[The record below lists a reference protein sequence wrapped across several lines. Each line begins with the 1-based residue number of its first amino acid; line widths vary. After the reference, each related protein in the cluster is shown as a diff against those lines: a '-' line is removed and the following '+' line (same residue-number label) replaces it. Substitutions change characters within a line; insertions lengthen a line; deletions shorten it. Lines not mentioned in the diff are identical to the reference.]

1 MLRNDRLWSSPMND
15 RDLPVDRD
23 LHPSSADDFLM
34 SEDDDGFGESD
45 EEIRSAVARRPL
57 LSSATDLLI
66 SWLPQPDDSGSTAAS
81 NEIWDRYF
89 GKPRERLS
97 IPHTPHTQRSIRDSE
112 TIRPSVATVEPWE
125 IEAAES
131 SVDCLFR
138 FLRALEKC
146 DVSAAM
152 TCVSKDY
159 HVVDD
164 DGEIDRPRLQL
175 DLEKLVDEWRGTGVQ
190 ISTTEVPDPVFH
202 PAGVLISGTIQV
214 DFTKHSS
221 QRASQ
226 LISRIF
232 VFSKSSRDE
241 WRLSA
246 IVKLP
251 RVAK

>member
-1 MLRNDRLWSSPMND
+1 MND
-15 RDLPVDRD
+15 RDLPVNRD
-23 LHPSSADDFLM
+23 PRPASADDFWM
-34 SEDDDGFGESD
+34 SEDSDDFGESG
-45 EEIRSAVARRPL
+45 EEIRSAVAQRPL

-66 SWLPQPDDSGSTAAS
+66 SWLPQSEDSSDTASS

-89 GKPRERLS
+89 GNSGGERLS
-97 IPHTPHTQRSIRDSE
+97 VPHAPHMRRPARDSE
-112 TIRPSVATVEPWE
+112 IIRPSVAALEPWE

-146 DVSAAM
+146 DISAAM
-152 TCVSKDY
+152 ACVSTDY

-175 DLEKLVDEWRGTGVQ
+175 DLEKLVDEWCGAGVQ

-202 PAGVLISGTIQV
+202 PAGVLISGTIQI
-214 DFTKHSS
+214 DFTE
-221 QRASQ
+221 QYPARVSQ

>member
-1 MLRNDRLWSSPMND
+1 MND

-23 LHPSSADDFLM
+23 LRHSSTDDFWM
-34 SEDDDGFGESD
+34 DEDDDDFGGSD
-45 EEIRSAVARRPL
+45 DDIRSAVARRPL

-66 SWLPQPDDSGSTAAS
+66 SWLPQPEDSGDTVTS

-89 GKPRERLS
+89 GRPGGERLS
-97 IPHTPHTQRSIRDSE
+97 VPHKPHTRRSVRHPE
-112 TIRPSVATVEPWE
+112 TIRPSAAALEPWE

-131 SVDCLFR
+131 SVDCLFT

-146 DVSAAM
+146 DISAAM
-152 TCVSKDY
+152 ACVSKEY

-175 DLEKLVDEWRGTGVQ
+175 YLEKLVDEWRGAGVQ
-190 ISTTEVPDPVFH
+190 ISTTEVPDPICH
-202 PAGVLISGTIQV
+202 PAGVLISGTIQI
-214 DFTKHSS
+214 DFGVRSPEM
-221 QRASQ
+221 ASQ

-232 VFSKSSRDE
+232 VFSKTSRGE

-246 IVKLP
+246 IAKVP